1 MILRTTLRPAR
12 LLARCATRRHLSTRP
27 TPTSK
32 FSVLLDSP
40 QASKDKVLLELAKHV
55 TSARNAVT
63 GTEDCTAIV
72 ASQDYAAWLQ
82 DESFMSCL
90 LGLLSVSDEGNALSR
105 KLDVLTAV
113 SDGIGSPYGLDDP
126 QKGFSFLSG
135 SRDILPSLWDAESFT
150 GSREPNQAAALT
162 FLGNPIEGHSRP
174 LEITL
179 PLANTIFQNGRRST
193 LFASEWHRDG
203 DGPMRL
209 GKREF
214 KQSQRIFTHNTS
226 MHSTATI
233 PLMPLAPPRKIVT
246 GLGNIVRQVEIDG
259 APAPASKELEALIPQ
274 LFETRGAAGISPP
287 SGPIGVWAW
296 VIPPHVVEAE
306 ELSEVACFSGG
317 SIANEADAALDMSTR
332 ADRML
337 AAGCRLHRILS
348 GGGGWGAKQGLL
360 SLDPETSYA
369 QPEQNDIDAF
379 VKAFEERNSA
389 EPSSGLVSPGSYV
402 LFCVEPYL
410 TTEQKRSL
418 KLPPI
423 LSLGVSPHAEDTQH
437 SLSEGPGKIRIL
449 DGYMGIQSAA
459 GLFVKA
465 LPEVDGRG
473 TGKAA
478 SLTTRINVP
487 RSFLVP
493 GIV

>member
-1 MILRTTLRPAR
+1 MIIRSVPRSARHIVQYFARRQFSARP
-12 LLARCATRRHLSTRP
+12 S
-27 TPTSK
+27 PTSK
-32 FSVLLDSP
+32 FSILLESP
-40 QASKDKVLLELAKHV
+40 RASKDKVLLEIAKRV
-55 TSARNAVT
+55 TSAQDDFT
-63 GTEDCTAIV
+63 KSEDCTTIV

-82 DESFMSCL
+82 DDSFMSCL
-90 LGLLSVSDEGNALSR
+90 LGLLAVSDKSSTASR
-105 KLDVLTAV
+105 KLDVLMAV
-113 SDGIGSPYGLDDP
+113 SDGIGSAHGLGDS
-126 QKGFSFLSG
+126 QRGFAFMSG
-135 SRDILPSLWDAESFT
+135 PKDVLPSLWNPESFA
-150 GSREPNQAAALT
+150 GSREPDQAASLT

-179 PLANTIFQNGRRST
+179 PLANTIFHNGRRST
-193 LFASEWHRDG
+193 LLASEWQSEG
-203 DGPMRL
+203 DGPLRL
-209 GKREF
+209 NRREY

-226 MHSTATI
+226 MHATATI
-233 PLMPLAPPRKIVT
+233 PLMPLAPPRQIVT

-274 LFETRGAAGISPP
+274 LFETRGAAGIPPP

-296 VIPPHVVEAE
+296 VIPPHVVESE
-306 ELSEVACFSGG
+306 ELRSVACFSGG
-317 SIANEADAALDMSTR
+317 SVSNEADAALEMSMR

-360 SLDPETSYA
+360 SLDPETTYA

-410 TTEQKRSL
+410 TTEQKKSL
-418 KLPPI
+418 RLPPV
-423 LSLGVSPHAEDTQH
+423 LSLGVSPSAEDVKRDQTNVSDNIQF
-437 SLSEGPGKIRIL
+437 L

-459 GLFVKA
+459 GLFIKA
-465 LPEVDGRG
+465 LPEVNGREG
-473 TGKAA
+473 AKGA
-478 SLTTRINVP
+478 SLSTRINVP

-493 GIV
+493 GII